1 MSAVFNALDQTP
13 KQQGE
18 NNTVEYGWSP
28 DIQEKIVQLSFQLV
42 RTTDV
47 NTKQNLMKQYASI
60 LSTVFTVDDSHEK
73 EKYQCGLVAYKLLA
87 QTRDIIDGKGEYDL
101 AYYMVME
108 LAKCDSTSVQTL
120 AIEALKL
127 FILPTEQTQHPYGSW
142 KDIKYFL
149 NFWKE
154 QKMPLNHPIVHSCVQ
169 WVNKQLKEDLES
181 QNPSLCGRWVG
192 RESSRKFGWQTSAFA
207 KAYYSE
213 WMSTVKKGD
222 KKQYEKAKNKCL
234 THFRQDVLVPL
245 NAKLKTPQVKQCGKE
260 WSQINLE
267 KDVTSV
273 TMRKQRRAF
282 QNVTKKGDVR
292 SQDPDRVQCGKNF
305 ENLIERAKKG
315 EATVKGKRVGVM
327 ELVKDMVGLVGSGYR
342 TYGQA
347 PNSLE
352 VDTLNLQWKDNGTQ
366 TGSLGN
372 MVAMVDTSGSMGSQ
386 DAIYA
391 ALALGIRI
399 AEKSKL
405 GKRVMTFSARPDWVN
420 LEKLENLSDMVKEL
434 YGRGGWGMNT
444 NFQAALNLMLD
455 ACVANKVPASE
466 VEKLIL
472 VILSDMQMD
481 QGDRPNDTMYENMK
495 KTFAAA
501 GMRAVGEPYSV
512 PHILFWNC
520 RSTTGFPT
528 LSEQPNASMMSGF
541 SPALLNV
548 FADKG
553 IDALKE
559 YTPWGMLKTSLDKER
574 YQPMVDAFDAY
585 WDCRSQHVQE
595 KYTPLLEDYD
605 LLFDMEE
612 KPKSNPERKFKKRD
626 VNVNI
631 PKAMSLCHGY
641 E

>member
-13 KQQGE
+13 KQRGE
-18 NNTVEYGWSP
+18 NNTVEYGWSL

-47 NTKQNLMKQYASI
+47 NTKQNLMKEYAAI
-60 LSTVFTVDDSHEK
+60 LNTIFTVDNTHEK
-73 EKYQCGLVAYKLLA
+73 EKYQYGLVAYKLLA

-108 LAKCDSTSVQTL
+108 LAKCDSTSEQKL
-120 AIEALKL
+120 AAEALKL
-127 FILPTEQTQHPYGSW
+127 FVLPTEKTQHPYGSW

-154 QKMPLNHPIVHSCVQ
+154 QKMPLNHPIVNNCVRL
-169 WVNKQLKEDLES
+169 VTEQLRKDMELL
-181 QNPSLCGRWVG
+181 NPSLCARWIP
-192 RESSRKFGWQTSAFA
+192 RESSRKFGWQTSAYA
-207 KAYYSE
+207 KIYYSE

-222 KKQYEKAKNKCL
+222 KKHYDKAKNKCL

-282 QNVTKKGDVR
+282 QNVTKKGEVR
-292 SQDPDRVQCGKNF
+292 SQDPDRVKCGKNF

-327 ELVKDMVGLVGSGYR
+327 ELVKDMIALVGSSYR
-342 TYGQA
+342 RQE
-347 PNSLE
+347 PNNLE

-366 TGSLGN
+366 TCSLGN
-372 MVAMVDTSGSMGSQ
+372 MVAMVDTSGSMSSQ

-405 GKRVMTFSARPDWVN
+405 GKRVMTFSASPDWVN
-420 LEKLENLSDMVKEL
+420 LEKHENLSDMVAEL

-444 NFQAALNLMLD
+444 NFEAALTLMLD
-455 ACVANKVPASE
+455 ACVANKVAASE

-481 QGDRPNDTMYENMK
+481 QGDHPNDTMYENMK
-495 KTFAAA
+495 KTFAEA

-553 IDALKE
+553 MEALKE
-559 YTPWGMLKTSLDKER
+559 STPWGLLQTSLNKER
-574 YQPMVDAFDAY
+574 YQPMVDAFDRY
-585 WDCRSQHVQE
+585 WDRRSKHVQE

-612 KPKSNPERKFKKRD
+612 NPKKSCKCEYPREYAPHIANGPCRFCCKHE
-626 VNVNI
+626 
-631 PKAMSLCHGY
+631 